1 MILTVT
7 DFGAGAPYL
16 AQMKAAV
23 LTRAPQAVV
32 LDLFADL
39 PAYRPQGAAYLLA
52 AYAGDFPRG
61 SVFLCVVDPGVGTDR
76 GAVAVEADG
85 RWFVAPDNGLA
96 AIVARRAEH
105 LRVWRIDWR
114 PARLSNSFHGR
125 DLFAPVA
132 AQLWTDAEAPGPAI
146 DPADLVGA
154 DWPDQLAEIVYCDGY
169 GNAMTGLDA
178 ARLSPQ
184 TPLQIGEHRLPYA
197 RTFGEVPVGAAFWY
211 DNANGLA
218 EVAVNQGSAARELG
232 ALPGTPVRLH
242 AGGA

>member
-7 DFGAGAPYL
+7 DFGLGPPYL

-61 SVFLCVVDPGVGTDR
+61 SVFLCVVDPGVGTTR

-85 RWFVAPDNGLA
+85 RWFVAPDNGLT
-96 AIVARRAEH
+96 AIVARRAAH

-114 PARLSNSFHGR
+114 PARLSDSFHGR

-154 DWPDQLAEIVYCDGY
+154 EWPEQLAEIVYCDAY

-178 ARLSPQ
+178 GGLDPDAVLEAAGR
-184 TPLQIGEHRLPYA
+184 RLPYA

-211 DNANGLA
+211 ANANGLA
-218 EVAVNQGSAARELG
+218 EIAVNQGSAARDLG
-232 ALPGTPVRLH
+232 LGPGTPVTLH
-242 AGGA
+242 AAGA